1 MKNINLLFKQ
11 PAALTLSDIATATND
26 DIILKSV
33 MDAVQQNSWEKQ
45 QCSKNETFLCYKTL
59 STELSVVSVELRG
72 ARLCISESLQKQVV
86 DLAHEG
92 HQGRVKC
99 KTLLRETLWFP
110 FMDRLVD
117 ETCRDCIPCQ
127 AFLSQ
132 TTPGP
137 FKPSKLPKQPFDEIS
152 VDFRGPYT
160 LGHYYMVILDD
171 YSHFPVVEKR
181 SNLTAKTLIARLEK
195 FFSIWGICTV

>member
-1 MKNINLLFKQ
+1 MISDYCSRHPYTPCAATNIAEYFVKFMARAAQ
-11 PAALTLSDIATATND
+11 PASLTSSDIATATSD

-45 QCSKNETFLCYKTL
+45 QCSKIETFLCYKTL
-59 STELSVVSVELRG
+59 TTELSVVSVEQGTVLLRG
-72 ARLCISESLQKQVV
+72 TRLCIPESLQKQVV

-99 KTLLRETLWFP
+99 KILLREILWFL

-127 AFLSQ
+127 AFSSQ
-132 TTPGP
+132 TAPD
-137 FKPSKLPKQPFDEIS
+137 PK
-152 VDFRGPYT
+152 
-160 LGHYYMVILDD
+160 
-171 YSHFPVVEKR
+171 
-181 SNLTAKTLIARLEK
+181 KT
-195 FFSIWGICTV
+195 